1 MTVEMP
7 PDEAKRLKTLRD
19 LNILDTASEAKFDEL
34 TQLAAQICRV
44 PIGLISLIDEQ
55 RQWFK
60 SCLGLNVNETPRD
73 IAFCA
78 HGILQ
83 PNGLLEVPDALL
95 DRRFAD
101 NPLVLED
108 PKIRFY
114 AGAPLIAPNG
124 HALGALCVIDHTPR
138 QLSEAQKH
146 ALIVLSRI
154 TVEQIILRRNLQ
166 LLKNSEGLLQS
177 QNTQLEEKVEMGV
190 ATLEQEIVMRNESEL
205 LSRQVLDMAWDG
217 VINLDQ
223 RGKVIYWNPEAERI
237 FGYSAEYVHNRDIV
251 ELILPAHHHGV
262 IRERM
267 QQFLKAGVGKV
278 NHRRFEINA
287 LRADGSK
294 VPVEIAVMVLQR
306 YGEYFFNGFVRDL
319 TEHNKTIEELRISAI
334 TFNSQDAII
343 IADAEHKILRV
354 NQRFIDITGYTLADV
369 IGLEPSLL
377 SSSAQ
382 NEQFYRRMWRTIE
395 SVGSWE
401 GEIWDR
407 RKNADVFPMFI
418 TITAI
423 RDAKSRV
430 TNYVFSFSDIT
441 ATKRDADA
449 IHKLV
454 FFDPLTRLPNRRAL
468 IDKLSETLLSC
479 ASSGINAALLFV
491 DLDNFKEI
499 NDTLGHQLGDKMLV
513 QTAQRLN
520 DCVRNRDTI
529 ARIGGDEFVV
539 ILQDLGVSLGVARVK
554 TMIMANKILAALNNP
569 YTLGEHE
576 IHSSASIG
584 ATFVSYDETP
594 LQEMLKQ
601 ADIAMYQAKRSGRNK
616 LCFFDPEMQENITL
630 QARGSNALHS
640 AIQNHEFELYYQLQ
654 VDTGH
659 KAVGAEALIR
669 WEHPQLGIVSPVDFI
684 PVAEESGL
692 ILPIGLWVLDAACT
706 QLKLWQSTS
715 RTSGLSIAVNIS
727 PRQFHQSDF
736 VETVLDAIAKAD
748 ISPSSLKLE
757 LTETLILDDVSAT
770 IEKMQRLKQ
779 AGVEFALD
787 DFGTGYSSLSYLTQL
802 PLSQLKI
809 DQSFV
814 HNIGIKESDDI
825 IVQTIIGMANSLG
838 IKMIAEGV
846 ESEAQRLFLE
856 DLGCPLFQ
864 GYLFGKP
871 MPIAEFEQLLK

>member
-7 PDEAKRLKTLRD
+7 PDEDKRLKTLRD
-19 LNILDTASEAKFDEL
+19 LNILDTVSEAKFDEL

-190 ATLEQEIVMRNESEL
+190 ATLEQEIVMRNELEM
-205 LSRQVLDMAWDG
+205 LSRQILDMAWDG

-223 RGKVIYWNPEAERI
+223 HGKVIYWNPEAERI
-237 FGYSAEYVHNRDIV
+237 FGYSTEYAHNRDIV
-251 ELILPAHHHGV
+251 ELIIPAHHHGI

-267 QQFLKAGVGKV
+267 QQLLKAGVGKV
-278 NHRRFEINA
+278 NHRRFEISA

-294 VPVEIAVMVLQR
+294 VPVEVAVMVLQR
-306 YGEYFFNGFVRDL
+306 YGEYFLNGFVRDL
-319 TEHNKTIEELRISAI
+319 TEHNKTIDELRISAI

-343 IADAEHKILRV
+343 ITDAEQKILRV
-354 NQRFIDITGYTLADV
+354 NQKFIDITGYTLADV

-377 SSSAQ
+377 SSSAH
-382 NEQFYRRMWRTIE
+382 NEQFYRGMWRTIE
-395 SVGSWE
+395 AVGSWE

-407 RKNADVFPMFI
+407 RKNADLFPMFI

-423 RDAKSRV
+423 RDANSKV
-430 TNYVFSFSDIT
+430 TNFVFSFSDIT

-468 IDKLSETLLSC
+468 LDNLSETLLAC
-479 ASSGINAALLFV
+479 ASSTKNAALLFV

-513 QTAQRLN
+513 QTAQRLSN
-520 DCVRNRDTI
+520 CVRNRDTI

-539 ILQDLGVSLGVARVK
+539 ILQDLGVNLEEARAK
-554 TMIMANKILAALNNP
+554 TSVMAEKILAALNNP
-569 YTLGEHE
+569 YTLSEHE

-584 ATFVSYDETP
+584 ATFVSHHDTP
-594 LQEMLKQ
+594 VQEILKQ

-616 LCFFDPEMQENITL
+616 LCFFDPEMQENVTL
-630 QARGSNALHS
+630 QARVSNALHS

-654 VDTGH
+654 VDAEL
-659 KAVGAEALIR
+659 KSVGAEALIR
-669 WEHPQLGIVSPVDFI
+669 WEHPQLGIVSPADFI
-684 PVAEESGL
+684 PLAEESGL
-692 ILPIGLWVLDAACT
+692 ILPIGLWVLNTACA
-706 QLKLWQSTS
+706 QLKRWQASSQTS
-715 RTSGLSIAVNIS
+715 ELSIAVNIS
-727 PRQFHQSDF
+727 PRQFHQTDF
-736 VETVLDAIAKAD
+736 VETVLTAIAKAD
-748 ISPSSLKLE
+748 ISPNSLKLE
-757 LTETLILDDVSAT
+757 LTETLILDNVSAT
-770 IEKMQRLKQ
+770 IEKMNQLKH

-814 HNIGIKESDDI
+814 RNIGLKENDDI

-838 IKMIAEGV
+838 IKIIAEGV
-846 ESEAQRLFLE
+846 ESEAQHKFLE
-856 DLGCPLFQ
+856 KLGCPLFQ
-864 GYLFGKP
+864 GYLFGQP
-871 MPIAEFEQLLK
+871 MPIAEFEQLLE